1 MGKHVLGK
9 NIFVVLGQETLNEIG
24 LIGTHC
30 ILKDTDELVKSTV
43 EQNKDDPSKF
53 RNPECISKT
62 KLVDYLF
69 GSINMLNCDVLIS
82 FLKYVVLG
90 LREVVPSKVTL
101 SDFTPSE
108 GYTFESYT
116 FESCTLV

>member
-1 MGKHVLGK
+1 MGIHVLGK
-9 NIFVVLGQETLNEIG
+9 NILVLGQETL
-24 LIGTHC
+24 IGTHG

-43 EQNKDDPSKF
+43 EQNKDNPSKF

-90 LREVVPSKVTL
+90 LREVVPSKVA
-101 SDFTPSE
+101 PS
-108 GYTFESYT
+108 ESYT
-116 FESCTLV
+116 FESCTL

>member
-43 EQNKDDPSKF
+43 EQNKDENPSKF
-53 RNPECISKT
+53 RNPECIKDKNSRLLFCLYKYSK
-62 KLVDYLF
+62 L
-69 GSINMLNCDVLIS
+69 
-82 FLKYVVLG
+82 
-90 LREVVPSKVTL
+90 
-101 SDFTPSE
+101 
-108 GYTFESYT
+108 
-116 FESCTLV
+116 

>member
-53 RNPECISKT
+53 RNPECIKDKNSRLPFRLYKYA
-62 KLVDYLF
+62 KL
-69 GSINMLNCDVLIS
+69 
-82 FLKYVVLG
+82 
-90 LREVVPSKVTL
+90 
-101 SDFTPSE
+101 
-108 GYTFESYT
+108 
-116 FESCTLV
+116 